1 MQSDDSSFNPN
12 THTKL
17 MNFCIYLISSSYG
30 VISFFPANTSLPLN
44 TINVIP
50 LANSRT
56 SLQQFLSQ
64 TSYPYVF
71 LNTPG
76 QKVKLFRENRA
87 AYRSRRY
94 CLLCS
99 SVARSGK
106 DSTAETLSQ
115 PLLPCPMSNIFLLE
129 AEKPLG
135 LHSSS
140 WIFKRISVVVQ
151 SESIGLVTRIADS
164 VSCSLRAAAKDQCP
178 GLKSGKF
185 VDYKGP

>member
-1 MQSDDSSFNPN
+1 M
-12 THTKL
+12 
-17 MNFCIYLISSSYG
+17 YLSHLLFQG
-30 VISFFPANTSLPLN
+30 VIIFFQQMPVYHL
-44 TINVIP
+44 
-50 LANSRT
+50 T

-64 TSYPYVF
+64 MSYPYVF

-87 AYRSRRY
+87 AYRSSRY

-99 SVARSGK
+99 SVARGGK

-115 PLLPCPMSNIFLLE
+115 PLLPCPKSNIFLRE
-129 AEKPLG
+129 AEKPPG
-135 LHSSS
+135 LHLSS
-140 WIFKRISVVVQ
+140 WIFKRTSVLVQ
-151 SESIGLVTRIADS
+151 SESKGLVTRIADS
-164 VSCSLRAAAKDQCP
+164 VSCSLRAAAKDQCL